1 METPLWDPISE
12 PAKDLIQRMLTTDV
26 NHRITIQ
33 EVLNHKWLRVSGTVR
48 SVRASIWYSSMHTEH
63 AGEIPRFDPAYY
75 NRLRGRSVTISILRH
90 VAQLLIGIIDVM
102 ASVSSPVIVHRILFF
117 YNYAMH
123 IYVYIHKYIN
133 ICPLRK

>member
-48 SVRASIWYSSMHTEH
+48 AVRASIWYSSKHTEH
-63 AGEIPRFDPAYY
+63 EGKIPRINPTYY

-90 VAQLLIGIIDVM
+90 VAQLLIIDVA
-102 ASVSSPVIVHRILFF
+102 ASVSSPMIVHRILFF
-117 YNYAMH
+117 
-123 IYVYIHKYIN
+123 
-133 ICPLRK
+133 L